1 MIPWKWWFILVPNSR
16 RNDKVNERLES
27 LLRRYD
33 ELLGLIQDPDLV
45 KDQKKYRDTMKE
57 YSQLET
63 IVGTYKEFAVL
74 SIQLEDAKTLIQNE
88 KDPDMREMAREET
101 RELETCLK
109 DAEDRLKFLLIPK
122 DPLDEKNIIMEIR
135 AGTGGDEAALFASD
149 LYRMYSRFAETK
161 GWKFEIMSSNETEL
175 GGFKEIV
182 FSISGNNV
190 YENLRYESG
199 VHRVQRVPSTEGS
212 GRIHT
217 SAVTVAVL
225 PEADETEIDIRAD
238 DLRLDVMRAG
248 GPGGQ
253 CVNTTDSAVRITHI
267 PTGVVVHCQDEK
279 SQIKNKA
286 KAMRI
291 LRARI
296 YELEEARAA
305 SKRAEARK
313 NQVGSGDR
321 SERIRTYN
329 FPQNR
334 LTDHRINLT
343 LYKLD
348 LIMQGD
354 VEELFDA
361 LKLSA
366 RKELLQTT
374 ASVTAAS

>member
-1 MIPWKWWFILVPNSR
+1 M
-16 RNDKVNERLES
+16 NERLSS
-27 LLRRYD
+27 LLKRHE
-33 ELLGLIQDPDLV
+33 ELTQLIQDPSLV
-45 KDQKKYRDTMKE
+45 KDQNRYRAAMKE
-57 YSQLET
+57 HSHLEEIASIHNNIVELEKQTAGAKTLLQEEKDHEMKELAREELKQLET
-63 IVGTYKEFAVL
+63 KLA
-74 SIQLEDAKTLIQNE
+74 DN
-88 KDPDMREMAREET
+88 
-101 RELETCLK
+101 
-109 DAEDRLKFLLIPK
+109 EDRLKFLLIPK

-135 AGTGGDEAALFASD
+135 AGTGGEEAALFASD

-161 GWKFEIMSSNETEL
+161 GWKFEIMNSNDTEL
-175 GGFKEIV
+175 GGIKEIV

-199 VHRVQRVPSTEGS
+199 VHRVQRVPATEAS

-225 PEADETEIDIRAD
+225 PEADETEIDIRQE
-238 DLRLDVMRAG
+238 DLRIDVMRAG

-253 CVNTTDSAVRITHI
+253 CVNTTDSAVRITHL
-267 PTGVVVHCQDEK
+267 PTGITVHCQDEK

-296 YELEEARAA
+296 YEAEEAKAA
-305 SKRAEARK
+305 AQRAEARK
-313 NQVGSGDR
+313 TQVGSGDR
-321 SERIRTYN
+321 SQRIRTYN

-348 LIMQGD
+348 IIMQGD
-354 VEELFDA
+354 TAELFDA

-366 RKELLQTT
+366 KEELLQMS
-374 ASVTAAS
+374 ASEEAVAS

>member
-1 MIPWKWWFILVPNSR
+1 M
-16 RNDKVNERLES
+16 NERLVS
-27 LLRRYD
+27 LLRRYED
-33 ELLGLIQDPDLV
+33 ISQLIQNPDLV
-45 KDQKKYRDTMKE
+45 KDQAKYRDTMKE
-57 YSQLET
+57 YSYLSGIVTLQNEIDKFAQQLVQT
-63 IVGTYKEFAVL
+63 
-74 SIQLEDAKTLIQNE
+74 KTLVQEE
-88 KDPDMREMAREET
+88 KDPEMKELARQE
-101 RELETCLK
+101 LK
-109 DAEDRLKFLLIPK
+109 DLESKHTDAEEKLKLLLVPK

-135 AGTGGDEAALFASD
+135 AGTGGEEAALFASD
-149 LYRMYSRFAETK
+149 LYRMYSRFAEIK

-175 GGFKEIV
+175 GGLKEIV

-199 VHRVQRVPSTEGS
+199 VHRVQRVPTTESS

-225 PEADETEIDIRAD
+225 PEADETEIDIKQD
-238 DLRLDVMRAG
+238 DLRIDVMRAG

-267 PTGVVVHCQDEK
+267 PSGVTVHCQDEK

-296 YELEEARAA
+296 YEMEESKAA
-305 SKRAEARK
+305 AERAEARK
-313 NQVGSGDR
+313 SQVGSGDR

-334 LTDHRINLT
+334 MTDHRINLT

-348 LIMQGD
+348 LVMQGD
-354 VEELFDA
+354 VVELFDA
-361 LKLSA
+361 LKLAA
-366 RKELLQTT
+366 RE
-374 ASVTAAS
+374 AMYNVAADD

>member
-1 MIPWKWWFILVPNSR
+1 M
-16 RNDKVNERLES
+16 NERLHS
-27 LLRRYD
+27 LLERYK
-33 ELLGLIQDPDLV
+33 ELGGLIQDPELV
-45 KDQKKYRDTMKE
+45 KNQNKYRDLMRE
-57 YSQLET
+57 YSQLSDIAAAQEE
-63 IVGTYKEFAVL
+63 IEGL
-74 SIQLEDAKTLIQNE
+74 SGQARDAKALIAEE
-88 KDPDMREMAREET
+88 KDPEMRELAREEL
-101 RELETCLK
+101 RDLETRIK
-109 DAEDRLKFLLIPK
+109 DAEDRLKFLLIPR

-135 AGTGGDEAALFASD
+135 AGTGGDEAALFAAD
-149 LYRMYSRFAETK
+149 LFRMYSRFAETK

-175 GGFKEIV
+175 GGLKEIV
-182 FSISGNNV
+182 FSISGGNV

-199 VHRVQRVPSTEGS
+199 VHRVQRVPATEAS

-225 PEADETEIDIRAD
+225 PEADETEVNIRQE
-238 DLRLDVMRAG
+238 DLRIDVMRAG

-253 CVNTTDSAVRITHI
+253 CVNTTDSAVRITHLPSGI
-267 PTGVVVHCQDEK
+267 TVHCQDEK

-291 LRARI
+291 LRARV
-296 YELEEARAA
+296 YEIEAAKA
-305 SKRAEARK
+305 HSERAEARK

-354 VEELFDA
+354 AEELFDA
-361 LKLSA
+361 LKLSSQPQFA
-366 RKELLQTT
+366 
-374 ASVTAAS
+374 

>member
-1 MIPWKWWFILVPNSR
+1 M
-16 RNDKVNERLES
+16 NERLSS
-27 LLRRYD
+27 LLKRF
-33 ELLGLIQDPDLV
+33 EEISLLIQSPDLV
-45 KDQKKYRDTMKE
+45 KDQNRYRDTMKE
-57 YSQLET
+57 YSYLSD
-63 IVGTYKEFAVL
+63 IAAVQAEIEEM
-74 SIQLEDAKTLIQNE
+74 SRQAEEAKALVQEE
-88 KDPDMREMAREET
+88 KDPDMKELARQESK
-101 RELETCLK
+101 ELETRLK
-109 DAEDRLKFLLIPK
+109 DCEDRLKFLLVPK

-135 AGTGGDEAALFASD
+135 AGTGGDEAALFAAD
-149 LYRMYSRFAETK
+149 LYRMYSRFAEIK
-161 GWKFEIMSSNETEL
+161 GWKFEIMNSNETEL
-175 GGFKEIV
+175 GGLKEIV

-199 VHRVQRVPSTEGS
+199 VHRVQRVPSTEAS

-225 PEADETEIDIRAD
+225 PEADETEIDIKPD
-238 DLRLDVMRAG
+238 DLRIDVMRAG

-253 CVNTTDSAVRITHI
+253 CVNTTDSAVRITHLPSGI
-267 PTGVVVHCQDEK
+267 TVHCQDEK

-291 LRARI
+291 LRARV
-296 YELEEARAA
+296 YEMEESKAA
-305 SKRAEARK
+305 AERAEARK
-313 NQVGSGDR
+313 TQVGSGDR

-348 LIMQGD
+348 LVMQGD
-354 VEELFDA
+354 IAELFDA

-366 RKELLQTT
+366 RE
-374 ASVTAAS
+374 AMYSDAAGA